1 MATDYEKFYQDNR
14 HGLGEPTNEFVSFFE
29 NYAESSSDVLDI
41 GCGQGRDTL
50 FIARLGHRVTAI
62 DLSPTG
68 ISELNA
74 DAEAEGLE
82 ITGVVADVRHYD
94 YSGKF
99 DVIVIDRTLHMLG
112 ELERLDA
119 LRKLLTLT
127 SNGSHVLIADEQSN
141 LPALAGIFK
150 DSQWSWSTTFA
161 GEGFLFMRRQ

>member
-1 MATDYEKFYQDNR
+1 MATDYEIFYQDNR

-29 NYAESSSDVLDI
+29 NYTETSSDVLDV
-41 GCGQGRDTL
+41 GCGQGRDAL

-74 DAEAEGLE
+74 DAEAEDLK
-82 ITGVVADVRHYD
+82 ITGVVGDVRHYD

-99 DVIVIDRTLHMLG
+99 DVIVIDRTLHMLN
-112 ELERLDA
+112 ELERLDT

-127 SNGSHVLIADEQSN
+127 SNGSHILIADERSN
-141 LPALAGIFK
+141 IPALVGIFK
-150 DSQWSWSTTFA
+150 DSQWSWCTTLEDK
-161 GEGFLFMRRQ
+161 GLLFMRRQ